1 MFPMEYKALKF
12 QDIANICLQGLW
24 PMYALHLPF
33 VLAFAMKVL
42 GQVNISVFN
51 FSSLLHLSKQSL
63 PKALGNEYQANPQKT
78 KKSIDRIAHF
88 QMGFALLNLLYH
100 CRANRV

>member
-1 MFPMEYKALKF
+1 MFLREYKALKF
-12 QDIANICLQGLW
+12 QDIPNICLQGLW
-24 PMYALHLPF
+24 PMYALICPL

-51 FSSLLHLSKQSL
+51 FSSIHLSKQSL
-63 PKALGNEYQANPQKT
+63 PKAPGNEYQANPQKT

-88 QMGFALLNLLYH
+88 QMGFALLNLLLSLPS
-100 CRANRV
+100 NRV